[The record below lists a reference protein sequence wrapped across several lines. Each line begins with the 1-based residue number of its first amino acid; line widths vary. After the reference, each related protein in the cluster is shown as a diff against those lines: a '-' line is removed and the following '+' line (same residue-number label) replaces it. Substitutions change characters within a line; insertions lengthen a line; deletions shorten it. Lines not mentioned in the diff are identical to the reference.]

1 MKKLIIALIGC
12 LFTSLV
18 HSQTVVEI
26 VWPFSIAS
34 PPANYLRQI
43 IEQANSTQAE
53 FKFVLIQRVGAG
65 GSIAANAVK
74 NSNRPALLA
83 STTAFFVRPYLY
95 PEQSYKFSNFVPVL
109 LMGSGPIGFIGNGKS
124 DWNSILSKKQIFIGT
139 NGVGSLSH
147 VVADNLKQL
156 YPQVILVPYQ
166 GPTEAAKGVI
176 AGDIDLVI
184 DVPSQARPDQTLLK
198 LHNITGSNSYNGKFV
213 LLSKEVDT
221 KFVNMSVDFFIVAPT
236 DMDPLEIKKLS
247 VILTSANVNNR
258 KLADLYQSE
267 YVIVN
272 QNISDAWYTEKV
284 MQWKEIT
291 KNVKADY

>member
-34 PPANYLRQI
+34 PPANYLRLI

-53 FKFVLIQRVGAG
+53 FKFVLIQRTGAG

-83 STTAFFVRPYLY
+83 SSTAFFVRPYLY

-109 LMGSGPIGFIGNGKS
+109 LMGSGPVGFIGNGKS
-124 DWNSILSKKQIFIGT
+124 DWNSILNKKQIFIGT
-139 NGVGSLSH
+139 NGAGSLSH

-184 DVPSQARPDQTLLK
+184 DVPSQARPDQSLLK
-198 LHNITGSNSYNGKFV
+198 LHNITGSNSYNGQFT
-213 LLSKEVDT
+213 LLSSVVDI
-221 KFVNMSVDFFIVAPT
+221 KFVNMSVDFFIVASA
-236 DMDPLEIKKLS
+236 DMDPIQVKQLS
-247 VILTSANVNNR
+247 TILKSANIDNP
-258 KLADLYQSE
+258 KLAELYQSE
-267 YVIVN
+267 YVLIN
-272 QNISDAWYTEKV
+272 QSIADVWYKEKV
-284 MQWKEIT
+284 IQWKEIT

>member
-65 GSIAANAVK
+65 GSIAAAAVK

-83 STTAFFVRPYLY
+83 NTTAFFVRPYLY
-95 PEQSYKFSNFVPVL
+95 PEQSYKFSEFVPVL